1 LARAPLEIWALDCET
16 DPFKKG
22 RDNPRPF
29 LWGAYCRVLNR
40 YETFSFGSLVL
51 DFFRDRRCCVYAHNG
66 GRFDFHYLRE
76 GFESEQQIL
85 IINGRISKFRIGEAE
100 FRDSFSLLPVPLS
113 SYQKEKVD
121 YSLFEPEVRDLPEN
135 KAMIE
140 KYLKSD
146 CVNLAELLW
155 EFGRRFGRP
164 LTQAGCAMAYYVK
177 HYRGGVK
184 PRQTAVQFE
193 RYKPYFFGGRVECF
207 KAGYGN
213 DNFKVAD
220 KNSAYPDAMSKGEHP
235 LSPVGVVLNDIP
247 SGIEQ
252 CLISI
257 LGTSE
262 GALPYREIDGSL
274 IFPRDKQERQYH
286 VTGWELKKALELKL
300 VRIKRVTDVHWF
312 DKTQNFT
319 GYIEHFY
326 NERLTAKRKGDKA
339 GDLFA
344 KLFMNSC
351 YGKFASDPSK
361 YHDFMIIDNDRLDKM
376 NEKGWKP
383 YKPWG
388 DGRWLCYQ
396 PQPVERHW
404 YYNIATAAS
413 ITGYVRAGLLDDLN
427 RARGLLYCDTDSI
440 AATNVDR
447 LTMSPALGDWKLEL
461 ECDEYAIAG
470 KKTYAFRSA
479 FDQQWNEKEKIYEM
493 PKGAYKI
500 ACKGVDLDASEII
513 RASKGETV
521 LYEPEV
527 PTYSITRS
535 NPVLINRTVRL
546 TARIQHA

>member
-1 LARAPLEIWALDCET
+1 LARSPLEIWALDCET

-29 LWGAYCRVLNR
+29 LWGAFCRALNR
-40 YETFSFGSLVL
+40 YETFGFGSQVL
-51 DFFRDRRCCVYAHNG
+51 DFFSERRCCVYAHNG
-66 GRFDFHYLRE
+66 GRFDFHYLRD

-85 IINGRISKFRIGEAE
+85 IINGRISKFRIGKAE

-113 SYQKEKVD
+113 AYQKEKVD
-121 YSLFEPEVRDLPEN
+121 YTLFEPEVRDLPEN
-135 KAMIE
+135 KKMIE
-140 KYLKSD
+140 DYLRSD
-146 CVNLAELLW
+146 CVNLAELLF
-155 EFGRRFGRP
+155 EFASRFGRP
-164 LTQAGCAMAYYVK
+164 LTQAGCAMAYYIK
-177 HYRGGVK
+177 HYRNGVK
-184 PRQTAVQFE
+184 PRQTAIQFE

-207 KAGYGN
+207 KAGYGLS
-213 DNFKVAD
+213 NFKVVD
-220 KNSAYPDAMSKGEHP
+220 KNSAYPHAMLSEHP
-235 LSPVGVVLNDIP
+235 LSPVGVLLADIP
-247 SGIEQ
+247 SQIEQ
-252 CLISI
+252 CLVSLI
-257 LGTSE
+257 GVSE
-262 GALPYREIDGSL
+262 GALPYRETDGSL
-274 IFPRDKQERQYH
+274 IFPRDKQEREYH

-300 VRIKRVTDVHWF
+300 IKISSVKEVHRF
-312 DKTQNFT
+312 DETQNFQ
-319 GYIEHFY
+319 GYIQHFY
-326 NERLTAKRKGDKA
+326 NERLAAKRKGDKA

-361 YHDFMIIDNDRLDKM
+361 YHDFMIVAPERLPVM
-376 NEKGWKP
+376 LEKGWQA

-427 RARGLLYCDTDSI
+427 NAHGLLYCDTDSI
-440 AATNVDR
+440 SAESVDK
-447 LTMSPALGDWKLEL
+447 LKMSPALGDWKLEL
-461 ECDEYAIAG
+461 ECDEYAITG

-479 FDQQWNEKEKIYEM
+479 FDQQWNEKEKLYEY

-513 RASKGETV
+513 RASRGETV

-527 PTYSITRS
+527 PTYSITRPH
-535 NPVLINRTVRL
+535 PVLINRTVSL
-546 TARIQHA
+546 TARVQHV

>member
-1 LARAPLEIWALDCET
+1 LARAQLEIWALDCET

-29 LWGAYCRVLNR
+29 LWGAYCRAVNR
-40 YETFSFGSLVL
+40 YETFGFASSVL
-51 DFFRDRRCCVYAHNG
+51 DFFRERRCCVYAHNG

-85 IINGRISKFRIGEAE
+85 IINGRISKFRVGRAE
-100 FRDSFSLLPVPLS
+100 FRDSFSLLPVPLAA
-113 SYQKEKVD
+113 YQKEKVD
-121 YSLFEPEVRDLPEN
+121 YAIFEPEVRDLPEN
-135 KAMIE
+135 RRIIE
-140 KYLKSD
+140 GYLKSD

-155 EFGRRFGRP
+155 EFASRFGRP
-164 LTQAGCAMAYYVK
+164 LTQAGCAMAYYIK
-177 HYRGGVK
+177 HYRNGVK
-184 PRQTAVQFE
+184 PRQTAAQFE

-207 KAGYGN
+207 KAGYGQS
-213 DNFKVAD
+213 NFKVVD
-220 KNSAYPDAMSKGEHP
+220 KNSAYPHAMLSEHP
-235 LSPVGVVLNDIP
+235 LSPVAEMHNDIP
-247 SGIEQ
+247 SDIEK
-252 CLISI
+252 CLVSFT
-257 LGTSE
+257 GVSE
-262 GALPYREIDGSL
+262 GALPYREPDNSL
-274 IFPRDKQERQYH
+274 IFPRDKLSRDYH

-300 VRIKRVTDVHWF
+300 VKIEKVHHAHYF
-312 DKTQNFT
+312 AETQNFR

-326 NERLTAKRKGDKA
+326 AERLAAKKKGDKA

-361 YHDFMIIDNDRLDKM
+361 YHDFMIIDADRLNVM
-376 NEKGWKP
+376 EEKGWKA

-413 ITGYVRAGLLDDLN
+413 ITGYVRAGLLGDLN
-427 RARGLLYCDTDSI
+427 QAQGLLYCDTDSI
-440 AATNVDR
+440 SAEKVDG
-447 LTMSPALGDWKLEL
+447 LKMSPNLGDWKLEL
-461 ECDEYAIAG
+461 ECDEYAITG

-479 FDQQWNEKEKIYEM
+479 FDQQWNEKEKLYEY
-493 PKGAYKI
+493 PKGEYKI
-500 ACKGVDLDASEII
+500 ACKGVDLNASEII

-527 PTYSITRS
+527 PTYSITRP
-535 NPVLINRTVRL
+535 NPVLINRTVNL
-546 TARIQHA
+546 TARVQHG

>member
-1 LARAPLEIWALDCET
+1 MARAPLEIWALDCET

-22 RDNPRPF
+22 RDNPQPF
-29 LWGAYCRVLNR
+29 LWGAYCRALNR
-40 YETFSFGSLVL
+40 YETFGFGSLVL

-85 IINGRISKFRIGEAE
+85 IINGRISKFRVGKAE
-100 FRDSFSLLPVPLS
+100 FRDSFSLLPIPLGA
-113 SYQKEKVD
+113 YQKEKVD
-121 YSLFEPEVRDLPEN
+121 YSIFEPEVRDLPEN
-135 KAMIE
+135 KATIE
-140 KYLKSD
+140 RYLKSD

-155 EFGRRFGRP
+155 EFSSRFGRP
-164 LTQAGCAMAYYVK
+164 LTQAGCAMSYYIK

-184 PRQTAVQFE
+184 PRQTAVKFE
-193 RYKPYFFGGRVECF
+193 EYKPYFFGGRVECF
-207 KAGYGN
+207 KAGYGEQ
-213 DNFKVAD
+213 DFKVVD
-220 KNSAYPDAMSKGEHP
+220 KNSAYPHAMLSEHP
-235 LSPVGVVLNDIP
+235 LSPSADVLSDIP
-247 SGIEQ
+247 SDIER
-252 CLISI
+252 CLIS
-257 LGTSE
+257 LTGVSE
-262 GALPYREIDGSL
+262 GALPYREINNSL
-274 IFPRDKQERQYH
+274 IFPRDKQTREYH
-286 VTGWELKKALELKL
+286 VTGWEVKKALELKL
-300 VRIKRVTDVHWF
+300 LSIEKINKVHLF
-312 DKTQNFT
+312 PETQNFR

-326 NERLTAKRKGDKA
+326 QERLAAKAKGDKA

-361 YHDFMIIDNDRLDKM
+361 YHDFMIIAPERLAAM
-376 NEKGWKP
+376 AEEGWKP
-383 YKPWG
+383 YKLWG
-388 DGRWLCYQ
+388 DGRYLCHQ

-427 RARGLLYCDTDSI
+427 AASGLLYCDTDSI
-440 AATNVDR
+440 AAKTVDK
-447 LTMSPALGDWKLEL
+447 LKLGTALGEWKLEL
-461 ECDEYAIAG
+461 ECDEYGIAG

-479 FDQQWNEKEKIYEM
+479 KDQHWNAKENLYEM

-527 PTYSITRS
+527 PTYSITRPL
-535 NPVLINRTVRL
+535 PVLINRSIGL
-546 TARIQHA
+546 TAKVQHA

>member
-1 LARAPLEIWALDCET
+1 MARAPLEIWALDCET

-29 LWGAYCRVLNR
+29 LWGAYCRALNR
-40 YETFSFGSLVL
+40 YETFGFGPQVL
-51 DFFRDRRCCVYAHNG
+51 DFFRERRCCVYAHNG
-66 GRFDFHYLRE
+66 GRFDFHYLRD

-85 IINGRISKFRIGEAE
+85 IINGRISKFRVGRAE

-113 SYQKEKVD
+113 AYQKEKVD
-121 YSLFEPEVRDLPEN
+121 YALFEPEIRDLPDN
-135 KAMIE
+135 KKMIE
-140 KYLKSD
+140 TYLRSD
-146 CVNLAELLW
+146 CVNLAELLF
-155 EFGRRFGRP
+155 EFASRFGRP
-164 LTQAGCAMAYYVK
+164 LTQAGCAMAYYIK
-177 HYRGGVK
+177 HYRNGVK
-184 PRQTAVQFE
+184 PRQTAIQFE

-207 KAGYGN
+207 KAGYGVQ
-213 DNFKVAD
+213 DFKVVD
-220 KNSAYPDAMSKGEHP
+220 KNSAYPDAMLKGDHP
-235 LSPVGVVLNDIP
+235 LSPVGVLLTDIP
-247 SGIEQ
+247 SAIEQ
-252 CLISI
+252 CLIS
-257 LGTSE
+257 LTGVSE
-262 GALPYREIDGSL
+262 GALPYRELDGSL
-274 IFPRDKQERQYH
+274 IFPRDKVEREYH

-300 VRIKRVTDVHWF
+300 VKITRVAEVHQF
-312 DKTQNFT
+312 DETQNFR

-326 NERLTAKRKGDKA
+326 NERLAAKAKGDKA

-361 YHDFMIIDNDRLDKM
+361 YHDFMIVAPERLGEM
-376 NEKGWKP
+376 QAKGWQA

-427 RARGLLYCDTDSI
+427 QAQGLLYCDTDSI
-440 AATNVDR
+440 SAERVDR
-447 LTMSPALGDWKLEL
+447 LKMGPALGEWKLEL
-461 ECDEYAIAG
+461 ECDEYAITG

-479 FDQQWNEKEKIYEM
+479 FNQQWNEKEKLYEY

-500 ACKGVDLDASEII
+500 ACKGVDLDASDII

-527 PTYSITRS
+527 PTYSITRP
-535 NPVLINRTVRL
+535 NPVLINRTVSL
-546 TARIQHA
+546 TARVQHA